1 MLERDRIHR
10 LIVSLLRHE
19 AGETQAGNKRD
30 GLVMAMRNADA
41 QPSSLPASS
50 ALARQ
55 IGGSPGFID
64 EDKLSR
70 IEIELRPKPFLA
82 LLQDVGALLLL
93 GMRGFFLNVISCRS
107 KKRQIT
113 EDEKRSPQ
121 LPISRSW
128 ISNSVMSG

>member
-1 MLERDRIHR
+1 
-10 LIVSLLRHE
+10 
-19 AGETQAGNKRD
+19 
-30 GLVMAMRNADA
+30 MAVGNADP
-41 QPSSLPASS
+41 QPSPSPTAPAF
-50 ALARQ
+50 ACQ

-70 IEIELRPKPFLA
+70 IEIELPTKPFLA